1 MKILPSDVDTE
12 TQRLH
17 GKLHKLGWTV
27 EDCELIAP
35 TTLEINELKQVQNAV
50 VLAHSYQTPDIM
62 YGVGDYVG
70 DSYGLSVMATEHPA
84 NKIVFCSVYFMGETA
99 KLLNPD
105 KQVLVPRV
113 AGCSLADS
121 ITGAQVRAVR
131 TKYPHAGIVCYVN
144 TYAEV
149 KAESDACCTS
159 SNVVAV
165 VEAMPQQEIV
175 FIPDRLMG
183 LNLRKMTRKNI
194 ITWNGTCV
202 VHEGFNPDTVRDIR
216 RRFQG
221 VKILAHPE
229 CAPGVV
235 ALVDYAGGTSGMLDY
250 VRTSSAKTFMLVT
263 ECGLTDR
270 FKTEFPCKEIVGT
283 CILCPY
289 MKEIQLEDVL
299 KALKDP
305 TPEQF
310 VEIPVDIADRARV
323 SLERMFEFEKQGKAI
338 MQKRGGSSATSVH
351 DNVPGWTSAPS
362 PTLLAKWATDTPI
375 NVRSRRRKL

>member
-1 MKILPSDVDTE
+1 MTANVTAAEVETE
-12 TQRLH
+12 VRRLH
-17 GKLHKLGWTV
+17 DRLHKLGWSR
-27 EDCELIAP
+27 EDCALIAR
-35 TTLEINELKQVQNAV
+35 TTLEISALKKQQEAV

-62 YGVGDYVG
+62 YGIADFVG
-70 DSYGLSVMATEHPA
+70 DSYGLSVKATEHPA
-84 NKIVFCSVYFMGETA
+84 KKIIFCSVYFMGETA

-105 KQVLVPRV
+105 KDVIMPRV

-121 ITGAQVRAVR
+121 ITGEQVRALR
-131 TKYPHAGIVCYVN
+131 KQYPHAGIVCYVN

-175 FIPDRLMG
+175 FIPDKLMG
-183 LNLRKMTRKNI
+183 LNLRSMTSKKI
-194 ITWNGTCV
+194 ITWEGTCV

-216 RRFQG
+216 QRFPG
-221 VKILAHPE
+221 IKILAHPE

-235 ALVDYAGGTSGMLDY
+235 ALVDYAGGTSSMLEY
-250 VRTSSAKTFMLVT
+250 VRKSSARTFMLVT

-270 FKTEFPCKEIVGT
+270 FKAEFPGKEIVGT

-289 MKEIQLEDVL
+289 MKEIQLDDVL

-305 TPEQF
+305 APEQF
-310 VEIPVDIADRARV
+310 VTIPTEVADRARA
-323 SLERMFEFEKQGKAI
+323 SLDRMFELEERGKLLLDQQQG
-338 MQKRGGSSATSVH
+338 RTGSA
-351 DNVPGWTSAPS
+351 
-362 PTLLAKWATDTPI
+362 
-375 NVRSRRRKL
+375 